1 MPPATAAGIAPTR
14 SAQRRVRMNA
24 AAAAADQFDA
34 AFASGDIA
42 AIEASSVH
50 AAGVRIVDHPT
61 ESIYGLEGAVDSYRR
76 LLRLKD
82 PVVRH
87 EPLATLGDSL
97 ALSHRRI
104 SAGGTRGG
112 RFDVAEYQR
121 EEFVVVEPGVLIEIF
136 GADRLGAAVA
146 CLYGRYAE
154 LLPDGPARRRAT
166 ATAGAVAAMVAPPD
180 LDRYGAALAPSVEFK
195 DHRTVGFSAGR
206 GATNLLRGFR
216 SLLELAADVAT
227 RVDDVV
233 CLEPGAM
240 LLRWTVS
247 GIDRRSGGAFESAFL
262 LLWVFG
268 PEGLIIHDE
277 TFDAA
282 REVEALARFEALRVD
297 PRG

>member
-1 MPPATAAGIAPTR
+1 MTANGGWPHHECAGPRLTAAAT
-14 SAQRRVRMNA
+14 
-24 AAAAADQFDA
+24 QFDA

-42 AIEASSVH
+42 AIEGSFVH
-50 AAGVRIVDHPT
+50 SAGVRVVDHPT
-61 ESIYGLEGAVDSYRR
+61 ESVYGRAGAVDSYRR

-97 ALSHRRI
+97 ALFRRRI

-112 RFDVAEYQR
+112 RFDVADYQR
-121 EEFVVVEPGVLIEIF
+121 EEFVVFEPGVVIEIF
-136 GADRLGAAVA
+136 GADRLGAAIA

-154 LLPDGPARRRAT
+154 LLPDGPARDRAA

-180 LDRYGAALAPSVEFK
+180 LDRYAAALAPSVEFK
-195 DHRTVGFSAGR
+195 DHRTVGFSSGR

-216 SLLELAADVAT
+216 SLLELAEDVAT

-233 CLEPGAM
+233 CIEPGAM
-240 LLRWTVS
+240 LLRWTTS
-247 GIDRRSGGAFESAFL
+247 GIDRRSGGSFEAAFH

-268 PEGLIIHDE
+268 ADGLIIHDE
-277 TFDAA
+277 TLDAE
-282 REVEALARFEALRVD
+282 REAEALTRFEALRPD